1 MIKIVIADDHQV
13 VIDGLKSILD
23 NVEDIEV
30 VGECLN
36 GVQVIE
42 YLESNELPN
51 IILLDINM
59 PEMNGVETTRIIRRD
74 FPMVQTLILSMYD
87 TPEFIRN
94 VVNAGAS
101 GYVLKNTNKND
112 LLAAIRTVSHGEKY
126 YASDVVSVV
135 MDSMRKNESGNLNME
150 ITEREKEV
158 MRLIADGLTTN
169 EIADKLFISAH
180 TVNTHRKNLLSK
192 LNIKNTAS
200 LVRYALDQGIV

>member
-1 MIKIVIADDHQV
+1 
-13 VIDGLKSILD
+13 
-23 NVEDIEV
+23 
-30 VGECLN
+30 
-36 GVQVIE
+36 
-42 YLESNELPN
+42 
-51 IILLDINM
+51 M
-59 PEMNGVETTRIIRRD
+59 PEMNGVETTRTIRRD
-74 FPMVQTLILSMYD
+74 FPTVKTLILSMYD

-101 GYVLKNTNKND
+101 GYILKNTSKND

-135 MDSMRKNESGNLNME
+135 MDSMQKNHSNNLNME
-150 ITEREKEV
+150 ITEREKDV
-158 MRLIADGLTTN
+158 LRLIADGLTTN

-192 LNIKNTAS
+192 LDLKNTAS

>member
-1 MIKIVIADDHQV
+1 MTRIIIADDHQV

-23 NVEDIEV
+23 KIEDIEV

-36 GVQVIE
+36 GKE
-42 YLESNELPN
+42 LLDFMADNETDVV
-51 IILLDINM
+51 LLDINM
-59 PEMNGVETTRIIRRD
+59 PEMNGIEATRVIRREYPD
-74 FPMVQTLILSMYD
+74 VKILILSMYD

-94 VVNAGAS
+94 VINAGAW

-126 YASDVVSVV
+126 YAAEVVSTV
-135 MDSMRKNESGNLNME
+135 MDSMRENNSKSMHSME
-150 ITEREKEV
+150 ITDREKDV
-158 MRLIADGLTTN
+158 LRLIADGLTTN

-192 LNIKNTAS
+192 LDIKNTAS